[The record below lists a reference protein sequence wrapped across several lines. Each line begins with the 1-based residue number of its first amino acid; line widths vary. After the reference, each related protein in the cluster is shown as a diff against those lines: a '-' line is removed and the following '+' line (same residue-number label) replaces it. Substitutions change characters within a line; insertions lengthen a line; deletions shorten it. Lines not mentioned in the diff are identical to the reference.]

1 MGTRVAKIDNV
12 EFALGKH
19 VQLRF
24 EGLVEETEVTL
35 GWLISFHL
43 VPWSFCSS
51 VMMLVVIT
59 LRMKAEG
66 VRFALGQEGALRVW
80 RVWLLILS
88 LLVVTVEM

>member
-1 MGTRVAKIDNV
+1 
-12 EFALGKH
+12 
-19 VQLRF
+19 
-24 EGLVEETEVTL
+24 
-35 GWLISFHL
+35 
-43 VPWSFCSS
+43 
-51 VMMLVVIT
+51 MMLVVIT